1 MKYQLIR
8 TQGTRL
14 IEADYKMNMLIPPS
28 LLSFTHHN
36 TSLSRLRNRKPYS
49 AARRDLINVV
59 HVLHSFDK
67 TRHTDI
73 MDFWF
78 IWRKTLF
85 GLLHARLTFEHF
97 TNNWF
102 ARIQISLNQEW
113 SGGPNLCSCQR
124 VHCCSFWRN
133 KKKRAI
139 RRSRCSNLTLAEKR
153 YEFNKL

>member
-14 IEADYKMNMLIPPS
+14 IEADYKMNTLIPPS

-73 MDFWF
+73 VDF
-78 IWRKTLF
+78 
-85 GLLHARLTFEHF
+85 
-97 TNNWF
+97 
-102 ARIQISLNQEW
+102 
-113 SGGPNLCSCQR
+113 
-124 VHCCSFWRN
+124 
-133 KKKRAI
+133 
-139 RRSRCSNLTLAEKR
+139 
-153 YEFNKL
+153 